1 MGKFL
6 TPNFQV
12 DYEFV
17 TILSLL
23 NLLALNISQFRLRGG
38 KEDERNQENK
48 KPKWKNRDRELKK
61 RSVAM
66 LVSSHL
72 AKKWCNSHDSDNY
85 ERSNNKGLKEEL
97 CTYPDNVWCGLE
109 IVKLTYKPA
118 VFLV

>member
-48 KPKWKNRDRELKK
+48 KPK
-61 RSVAM
+61 
-66 LVSSHL
+66 
-72 AKKWCNSHDSDNY
+72 
-85 ERSNNKGLKEEL
+85 
-97 CTYPDNVWCGLE
+97 
-109 IVKLTYKPA
+109 
-118 VFLV
+118 